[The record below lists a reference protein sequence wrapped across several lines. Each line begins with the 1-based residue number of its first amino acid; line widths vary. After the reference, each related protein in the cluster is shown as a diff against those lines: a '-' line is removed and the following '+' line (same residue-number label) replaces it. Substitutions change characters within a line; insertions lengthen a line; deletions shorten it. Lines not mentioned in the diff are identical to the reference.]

1 MEKEPQNKTIELN
14 DNIYINKKRKNLSI
28 QLFDFKR
35 PSKFSKDQFR
45 ILEMIYNSFAR
56 IAETNLS
63 VQLRTLTEIR
73 IITIEQKT
81 FAEYIDSLTELCY
94 LNILSSNAFK
104 GDSILQFDNKLI
116 FISLDRLLGGR
127 GEEISNREFTDI
139 EISIIQGII
148 GEFLL
153 ALKEAWSNILEMT
166 FRVKNEE
173 TNPQFVRVIP
183 LSEMCA
189 VIKFE
194 MKIGNKDGMFTFCL
208 PFKAIESVLG
218 KLSTR
223 RWFSDIEDGIQADN
237 KKHVLEN
244 LKEVTLEASVIL
256 GESEVSLKDLRAIG
270 LGDVIKLEQKISK
283 NLDLTI
289 EGNKIFKVQA
299 GKIDRNIAVQLIDV
313 YKSV

>member
-1 MEKEPQNKTIELN
+1 MKKEPQNKTVELN
-14 DNIYINKKRKNLSI
+14 GSVYTNKKRKNLSI

-81 FAEYIDSLTELCY
+81 FAEYTDSLVDLCY

-104 GDSILQFDNKLI
+104 GDTILQFDNKLI

-183 LSEMCA
+183 LNEMCA
-189 VIKFE
+189 VIEFE
-194 MKIGNKDGMFTFCL
+194 MKIGNKGGMFTFCL

-223 RWFSDIEDGIQADN
+223 RWFSDSEDGVQADN

-244 LKEVTLEASVIL
+244 LKEATLEASVIL
-256 GESEVSLKDLRAIG
+256 GESVVSLKDLKA
-270 LGDVIKLEQKISK
+270 LESGDVIKLEQKISK

-299 GKIDRNIAVQLIDV
+299 GKIDKNIAVQLTDV
-313 YKSV
+313 YKLD

>member
-1 MEKEPQNKTIELN
+1 MKKEPQNKTIELN
-14 DNIYINKKRKNLSI
+14 GNVYINKKRKNLSI

-81 FAEYIDSLTELCY
+81 FAEYMDSLIELCY

-104 GDSILQFDNKLI
+104 GDTILQFDNKLI

-194 MKIGNKDGMFTFCL
+194 MKIGNKGGMFTFCL

-223 RWFSDIEDGIQADN
+223 KWFSDSEDGIQADN

-244 LKEVTLEASVIL
+244 LKEATLEASVIL
-256 GESEVSLKDLRAIG
+256 GESEVSLKDLKAIG
-270 LGDVIKLEQKISK
+270 LGDVIKLEQKITK

-299 GKIDRNIAVQLIDV
+299 GRIDRNIAVQLTDV
-313 YKSV
+313 YK